1 MLSNGLKSINTG
13 LDEVEGKFR
22 AKYDLL
28 QSRKDDDNALFQLLV
43 SHEVT
48 MKSEG
53 DEETGDVKNEAS
65 G

>member
-1 MLSNGLKSINTG
+1 MMIDGLKSISTG
-13 LDEVEGKFR
+13 LDEVEQKFR
-22 AKYDLL
+22 AKYDLN
-28 QSRKDDDNALFQLLV
+28 QARKDDDNALFQLLL

-53 DEETGDVKNEAS
+53 DEEGDNADNKPS